1 MLFRSAVVAM
11 SAAVAITIPLYMN
24 RGRQTYELV
33 QKQLTDHPAKQYV
46 PITVSPLGT
55 NSLFVGKGDGEG
67 VSMKTKTQQLTIV
80 ENGEKRMEAG
90 MTVESC
96 KAWGMRMARRR
107 ALHLTDKAGT
117 PEDRRIAQH
126 CQKIFMAR
134 LHHDKVSDL
143 IRKRHMKKAQA
154 VAQAQAQS
162 QAQAHKAPAVE
173 APAAKHAVTQAKRL
187 TKGKAPP
194 KTAWWKNKHF
204 GFNKN
209 LHMRKTPKA
218 VETPAHKAEAQDLA
232 AFEKMGLA

>member
-1 MLFRSAVVAM
+1 
-11 SAAVAITIPLYMN
+11 
-24 RGRQTYELV
+24 
-33 QKQLTDHPAKQYV
+33 
-46 PITVSPLGT
+46 
-55 NSLFVGKGDGEG
+55 
-67 VSMKTKTQQLTIV
+67 
-80 ENGEKRMEAG
+80 
-90 MTVESC
+90 
-96 KAWGMRMARRR
+96 MRMARRR

-204 GFNKN
+204 GFNKVG
-209 LHMRKTPKA
+209 LSCA
-218 VETPAHKAEAQDLA
+218 LLLVSILA
-232 AFEKMGLA
+232 LLSLSSLPTSRFLPPLPSLPSPPSPPSLSPSPPSRLESES